1 MILSLEALILY
12 FSTFCGKICDHLF
25 ITKDQMATKPAAAV
39 ASYIDFWG
47 KKYGC
52 ALSSLQ
58 LSRFFQLDKKPMRH
72 HLCCSNFILESIWK
86 RVGRIVQCSSRVKRS
101 RILKIT
107 DSSNKLYEYLPN
119 CYEYC
124 KLICSI
130 LHYTV
135 RLHLFFCKVNHLLL
149 VSAATP
155 LDTQKQMSVYPFI
168 HSQFFFA

>member
-1 MILSLEALILY
+1 MNTQQNPILWRLRGKWGWIGGSSIVSNVRPSVCSTMLNVAVILRLGASIVY

-52 ALSSLQ
+52 ALSSSLQ

-101 RILKIT
+101 WIFKI
-107 DSSNKLYEYLPN
+107 
-119 CYEYC
+119 
-124 KLICSI
+124 
-130 LHYTV
+130 
-135 RLHLFFCKVNHLLL
+135 
-149 VSAATP
+149 
-155 LDTQKQMSVYPFI
+155 
-168 HSQFFFA
+168 

>member
-1 MILSLEALILY
+1 MLRWRFEHSPEPYFMTAPWQMGMNWGLINRTKCPSVCSTILNVAVILSLGALILY

-52 ALSSLQ
+52 APLSSSLQ

-101 RILKIT
+101 WIFKI
-107 DSSNKLYEYLPN
+107 
-119 CYEYC
+119 
-124 KLICSI
+124 
-130 LHYTV
+130 
-135 RLHLFFCKVNHLLL
+135 
-149 VSAATP
+149 
-155 LDTQKQMSVYPFI
+155 
-168 HSQFFFA
+168 